1 MEIRNMTVDDYDE
14 VYNLWI
20 NTTGM
25 GLNNIDD
32 SRVGIERYLKRNP
45 ATCFIAKKDNNIV
58 GVILSGHDGRR
69 GYIHHTA
76 VAVSERRQGIGKA
89 LLGAALNALKNEG
102 INKVA
107 LVAFK
112 KNDIGNRFWEKNGF
126 IVRDDLVYRNK
137 EIKEM
142 VMTDTYKY

>member
-1 MEIRNMTVDDYDE
+1 MEIRNMTINDYDE

-20 NTTGM
+20 NTPGM

-32 SRVGIERYLKRNP
+32 SRDGIERYLKRNP
-45 ATCFIAKKDNNIV
+45 ETCFIAKKDNNIV

-76 VAVSERRQGIGKA
+76 VAVTERRQGIGKA
-89 LLGAALNALKNEG
+89 LLNRVLNALEKEG

-107 LVAFK
+107 LVAFS
-112 KNDIGNRFWEKNGF
+112 KNEIGNRFWEKNGF

-142 VMTDTYKY
+142 VRIDT

>member
-137 EIKEM
+137 EIRQM
-142 VMTDTYKY
+142 VRSDI

>member
-1 MEIRNMTVDDYDE
+1 MEIRNMTINDYDE

-20 NTTGM
+20 NTPGM

-32 SRVGIERYLKRNP
+32 SREGIERYLKRNP
-45 ATCFIAKKDNNIV
+45 NTCFIAKKNNAVV

-76 VAVSERRQGIGKA
+76 VAVNKRRQGIGKA
-89 LLGAALNALKNEG
+89 LLSAALNALEKEG

-107 LVAFK
+107 LVAFS
-112 KNDIGNRFWEKNGF
+112 KNEIGNRFWEKNGF

-137 EIKEM
+137 ELRKM
-142 VMTDTYKY
+142 VRIDT

>member
-1 MEIRNMTVDDYDE
+1 MEIRNMTINDYDE

-20 NTTGM
+20 NTPGM

-32 SRVGIERYLKRNP
+32 SRDGIERYLKRNP
-45 ATCFIAKKDNNIV
+45 ETCL
-58 GVILSGHDGRR
+58 LSGHDGRR

-76 VAVSERRQGIGKA
+76 VAVTERRQGIGKA
-89 LLGAALNALKNEG
+89 LLNRVLNALEKEG

-107 LVAFK
+107 LVAFS
-112 KNDIGNRFWEKNGF
+112 KNEIGNRFWEKNGF

-142 VMTDTYKY
+142 VRIDT

>member
-137 EIKEM
+137 EIREM
-142 VMTDTYKY
+142 VRSDI

>member
-1 MEIRNMTVDDYDE
+1 MEIKKMTVNDYDE

-20 NTTGM
+20 NTPGM

-32 SRVGIERYLKRNP
+32 SREGIERYLKRNP
-45 ATCFIAKKDNNIV
+45 NTCFIAKKNNAVV

-76 VAVSERRQGIGKA
+76 VAVTERREGIGKA
-89 LLGAALNALKNEG
+89 LLNRVLNALEKEG

-107 LVAFK
+107 LVAFS
-112 KNDIGNRFWEKNGF
+112 KNEIGNRFWEKNGF

-137 EIKEM
+137 ELRKM
-142 VMTDTYKY
+142 VRIDT